1 MRFARNSQEIFVF
14 YQKMSTFTPKT
25 KKINIMKRILG
36 IDTGTN
42 SLGWAVVDKDD
53 AGDYTLVR
61 KGSLIFQEGVKI
73 EKEKG
78 IESSK
83 ASERTGHKALRKH
96 YFRRRLRKIEVLKV
110 LLKYSW
116 CPPLSDEDL
125 HLWHVK
131 KEYPLDDAFLAWQ
144 RTDEKFGRNPYY
156 YRHLCL
162 HEKLDLSEES
172 ERYIIG
178 RAMYHLAQRRGFLS
192 NRIDQSDEKES
203 GKVKESI
210 SDLSNEMKNAGC
222 AFLGDYFYKLY
233 KEQGVAVKIRNRY
246 TDREEHYKKE
256 FYEICK
262 VQGLD
267 AEQIRD
273 LERALYFQRPLKS
286 QRQGVGRCTMEKSR
300 ARCADSHPAYER
312 FRMLSF
318 INNIKV
324 KGPHDI
330 DLRPLNNEEYNKI
343 VHLFYRKNKPQF
355 DFEEIAK
362 AIAGKKNYQYIK
374 DKGDLPYKFNFRM
387 AQGVTGCPTTA
398 NLIDVFGDN
407 YTDGI
412 AEQYTL
418 SEGKSKEQMVDDVW
432 NVLYSFADKEKVKTW
447 GMEKLQLDE
456 DTAERFSKI
465 RLSHSFASLSLCAIR
480 KILPWLERGM
490 IYSHA
495 VMMAKI
501 PDIVGKEL
509 WQQHSESISNDLY
522 ELISNFNP
530 KDESMQGTLDFC
542 IKDYLRNNFDLKP
555 GVTERLYHPSMIE
568 TYRDASKNSEGVY
581 QLGSPRTNSVRNPM
595 AMRSL
600 HQLRKVINMLLREHV
615 IDPNTEVHIEYARE
629 LNDSNKRQAIARWN
643 KEREKNRAAYA
654 SDIVKLFKEET
665 GKDIV
670 PTETDILKF
679 QLWEEQKQVCLYT
692 GEQIGLSDFLG
703 ANPKY
708 DIEHTV
714 PRSVGGDST
723 MENMTLCSSR
733 FNRDVKKAKLP
744 SELPNHDEIMAR
756 LEIWKDKIEGL
767 RKDADRIHTNSS
779 MDKGVKDGLIQ
790 KRHRIRL
797 ELDYWAGKYKRFQ
810 MTEVPEGFSRRQGA
824 GIGLVGKYAG
834 LYLKSLFH
842 RKDDRTKTNVR
853 VIKGATTAEYRK
865 MWGIQDEYEKKSR
878 DNHIHHCIDAI
889 VIACISTGEYN
900 ETARY
905 YQQYEEYE
913 RGRANKP
920 QFKKPWAT
928 FTEDIRALGKELL
941 VVHDTPDNMPKQSRW
956 KQRTPNGI
964 VYQQGDTARGSLHSD
979 TYYGA
984 IEREGEIRYVKRRVL
999 SSFEKM
1005 SDVERIVDESV
1016 KEKVKSAISEKGFK
1030 EALSGTIFMN
1040 EEKGIVIKKVRCYAK
1055 DVKKPINIRRQRDL
1069 SRKEYKQQYHVKNE
1083 GNYMLAIYEDI
1094 VKGKVK
1100 RDYELVKTIEAASY
1114 YRRSTDRREF
1124 ESLVPSKSL
1133 KGYPLKWKLKIGQHV
1148 ILYETSADEINI
1160 SDKLDIAKRLYVITG
1175 LSINPVGPGYGSIV
1189 MRHHQEARM
1198 AKDVKSKNGAYKN
1211 NEPYRGAIV
1220 MLHTQF
1226 NALVEG
1232 SDFEINTL
1240 GDITIKD

>member
-1 MRFARNSQEIFVF
+1 
-14 YQKMSTFTPKT
+14 
-25 KKINIMKRILG
+25 MKRILG

-42 SLGWAVVDKDD
+42 SLGWAVVDKNET
-53 AGDYTLVR
+53 GEYSLVR

-73 EKEKG
+73 EKG

-83 ASERTGHKALRKH
+83 ASERTGHKSSRKH

-110 LLKYSW
+110 LVKYGW
-116 CPPLSDEDL
+116 CPPLSAEAL
-125 HLWHVK
+125 HQWHVK
-131 KEYPLDDAFLAWQ
+131 KQYPLDDAFLAWQ

-156 YRHLCL
+156 FRYVCL
-162 HEKLDLSEES
+162 HEKLDFDEES
-172 ERYIIG
+172 DRYVLG

-192 NRIDQSDEKES
+192 NRLDQSDDKES

-210 SDLSNEMKNAGC
+210 SELSDEMKKAGC
-222 AFLGDYFYKLY
+222 EFLGDYFYKLY
-233 KEQGVAVKIRNRY
+233 SERGVTVRIRNRY

-267 AEQIRD
+267 EQQIRD

-286 QRQGVGRCTMEKSR
+286 QRQGVGRCTMEPSR
-300 ARCADSHPAYER
+300 PRCADSHPAYER

-330 DLRPLNNEEYNKI
+330 DLRPLNEEERKKI
-343 VHLFYRKNKPQF
+343 NGLFFRKSKPQF
-355 DFEEIAK
+355 DFEDIAK

-374 DKGDLPYKFNFRM
+374 DKGDLPYKFNYRM
-387 AQGVTGCPTTA
+387 SQGVTGCPTTA
-398 NLIDVFGDN
+398 SLIDIFGEDFA
-407 YTDGI
+407 DGI
-412 AEQYTL
+412 AEQYVL
-418 SEGKSKEQMVDDVW
+418 SAGKTKEQMTDDVW
-432 NVLYSFADKEKVKTW
+432 NVLYSFADKEKVKAW
-447 GMEKLQLDE
+447 GMDKLQLDE
-456 DTAERFSKI
+456 ETADKFSKI

-480 KILPWLERGM
+480 KILPWLEAGM

-495 VMMAKI
+495 VMMAKV
-501 PDIVGKEL
+501 PDIVGKNIWNKYSETIISEL
-509 WQQHSESISNDLY
+509 S
-522 ELISNFNP
+522 ELIANFNP

-542 IKDYLRNNFDLKP
+542 IKDYLRNNFDLNP
-555 GVTERLYHPSMIE
+555 GVADKLYHPSMIE
-568 TYRDASKNSEGVY
+568 TYPDAVTNKDGVY
-581 QLGSPRTNSVRNPM
+581 QLGSPRTNAVRNPM

-600 HQLRKVINMLLREHV
+600 HQLRKVINMLLREGI
-615 IDPNTEVHIEYARE
+615 IDQNTEVHIEYARE

-643 KEREKNRAAYA
+643 KEREKARAGYA
-654 SDIVKLFKEET
+654 ADIVKLYKDET

-670 PTETDILKF
+670 PTDVDILKF
-679 QLWEEQKQVCLYT
+679 QLWEEQGHVCLYT
-692 GEQIGLSDFLG
+692 GEQIGLADFIG
-703 ANPKY
+703 PNPKY

-723 MENMTLCSSR
+723 LENMTLCSSR
-733 FNRDVKKAKLP
+733 FNRDVKKAQLP
-744 SELPNHDEIMAR
+744 SELSNHDEIMTR
-756 LEIWKDKIEGL
+756 LDKWKEKIEEL
-767 RKDADRIHTNSS
+767 RKAADKVRTHSS
-779 MDKGVKDGLIQ
+779 MAKDMKDALIQ

-797 ELDYWAGKYKRFQ
+797 ELDYWEGKYRRFQ

-842 RKDDRTKTNVR
+842 RKDDRTKSNVR
-853 VIKGATTAEYRK
+853 VVKGATTAEYRK

-889 VIACISTGEYN
+889 VIACISPGEYN

-920 QFKKPWAT
+920 QFKKPWPT
-928 FTEDIRALGKELL
+928 FTEDIKALGKELL
-941 VVHDTPDNMPKQSRW
+941 VVHDTPDNMPKQSR
-956 KQRTPNGI
+956 KKVKTPKGI
-964 VYQQGDTARGSLHSD
+964 IYQQGDTARGSLHSD

-984 IEREGEIRYVKRRVL
+984 IEKDGEIRYVVRRAL
-999 SSFEKM
+999 SSLEKM
-1005 SDVERIVDESV
+1005 TEVDNIVDETV
-1016 KEKVKSAISEKGFK
+1016 KERVKAAIAEKGFK
-1030 EALSGTIFMN
+1030 EAVSGTIYMN
-1040 EEKGIVIKKVRCYAK
+1040 EEKGIVIKKVRCFAN
-1055 DVKKPINIRRQRDL
+1055 DVKKPINIRHQRDM

-1083 GNYMLAIYEDI
+1083 GNYMLAIYEDV
-1094 VKGKVK
+1094 VKGKVR
-1100 RDYELVKTIEAASY
+1100 RDYELVKTIEAADY
-1114 YRRSTDRREF
+1114 YRRSTDKSERL
-1124 ESLVPSKSL
+1124 SLVPERSL
-1133 KGYPLKWKLKIGQHV
+1133 KGFPLKWNLKIGQHV
-1148 ILYETSADEINI
+1148 ILYETSPDEIVI
-1160 SDKLDIAKRLYVITG
+1160 SDKADVSKRLYVITG
-1175 LSINPVGPGYGSIV
+1175 LSYLPVGTGYGSIV

-1198 AKDVKSKNGAYKN
+1198 AKDVKSKNGAFKIG
-1211 NEPYRGAIV
+1211 ESYRGSIV

-1232 SDFEINTL
+1232 LDFEINAL
-1240 GDITIKD
+1240 GEIILKNV

>member
-1 MRFARNSQEIFVF
+1 
-14 YQKMSTFTPKT
+14 
-25 KKINIMKRILG
+25 MKRILG

-42 SLGWAVVDKDD
+42 SLGWAVVDKNET
-53 AGDYTLVR
+53 GEYSLVR

-73 EKEKG
+73 EKG

-83 ASERTGHKALRKH
+83 ASERTKHRATRKH

-110 LLKYSW
+110 LLKYGW
-116 CPPLSDEDL
+116 CPPLSDEAL

-131 KEYPLDDAFLAWQ
+131 KQYPLDEAFLSWQ

-156 YRHLCL
+156 FRHVCL

-172 ERYIIG
+172 ERYVLG

-192 NRIDQSDEKES
+192 NRIDQSDDKES

-210 SDLSNEMKNAGC
+210 SELSDEMQKAGC
-222 AFLGDYFYKLY
+222 EFLGDYFYKLY
-233 KEQGVAVKIRNRY
+233 SERGVTVRIRNRY

-267 AEQIRD
+267 EQQIRD

-286 QRQGVGRCTMEKSR
+286 QRQGVGRCTMEPSR
-300 ARCADSHPAYER
+300 PRCADSHPAYER

-330 DLRPLNNEEYNKI
+330 DLRPLNEEERKKI
-343 VHLFYRKNKPQF
+343 NGLFFSKPQF
-355 DFEEIAK
+355 DFKDIAK

-374 DKGDLPYKFNFRM
+374 DKGDLPYKFNYRM
-387 AQGVTGCPTTA
+387 SQGVTGCPTTA
-398 NLIDVFGDN
+398 SLIDIFGEDFA
-407 YTDGI
+407 DGI
-412 AEQYTL
+412 AEQYVL
-418 SEGKSKEQMVDDVW
+418 SAGKTKEQMTDDVW
-432 NVLYSFADKEKVKTW
+432 NVLYSFADKEKVKAW
-447 GMEKLQLDE
+447 GMDKLQLDE
-456 DTAERFSKI
+456 ETADKFSKI

-480 KILPWLERGM
+480 KILPWLESGM

-495 VMMAKI
+495 VMMAKV
-501 PDIVGKEL
+501 PDIVGKNIWSQFSETIISEL
-509 WQQHSESISNDLY
+509 S

-555 GVTERLYHPSMIE
+555 GVADKLYHPSMIE
-568 TYRDASKNSEGVY
+568 TYPDAVINKDGVY
-581 QLGSPRTNSVRNPM
+581 QLGSPRTNAVRNPM

-600 HQLRKVINMLLREHV
+600 HQLRKVINMLLREGI
-615 IDPNTEVHIEYARE
+615 IDQNTEVHIEYARE

-643 KEREKNRAAYA
+643 KEREKARAGYA
-654 SDIVKLFKEET
+654 ADIVKLYKDET

-670 PTETDILKF
+670 PTDVDILKF
-679 QLWEEQKQVCLYT
+679 QLWEEQGHVCLYT
-692 GEQIGLSDFLG
+692 GEQIGLADFIG
-703 ANPKY
+703 PNPKY

-723 MENMTLCSSR
+723 LENMTLCSSR
-733 FNRDVKKAKLP
+733 FNRDVKKAQLP
-744 SELPNHDEIMAR
+744 SRLSNHDEIMAR
-756 LEIWKDKIEGL
+756 LDKWKEKIEEL
-767 RKDADRIHTNSS
+767 RKAADKVRTHSS
-779 MDKGVKDGLIQ
+779 MAKDMKDALIQ

-797 ELDYWAGKYKRFQ
+797 ELDYWEGKYRRFQ

-842 RKDDRTKTNVR
+842 RKDDRTKSNVR
-853 VIKGATTAEYRK
+853 VVKGATTAEYRK

-889 VIACISTGEYN
+889 VIACISPGEYN

-920 QFKKPWAT
+920 QFKKPWPT
-928 FTEDIRALGKELL
+928 FTEDIKALGKELL
-941 VVHDTPDNMPKQSRW
+941 VVHDTPDNMPKQSR
-956 KQRTPNGI
+956 KKIKTPKGI
-964 VYQQGDTARGSLHSD
+964 IYQQGDTARGSLHSD

-984 IEREGEIRYVKRRVL
+984 IEKDGEIRYVVRRAL
-999 SSFEKM
+999 SSLKEA
-1005 SDVERIVDESV
+1005 DIDNIVDDKV
-1016 KEKVKSAISEKGFK
+1016 KEIIKAAVDKKGFK
-1030 EALSGTIFMN
+1030 LAFEEGIYMN
-1040 EEKGIVIKKVRCYAK
+1040 ESKKILIKKVRCYYKAK
-1055 DVKKPINIRRQRDL
+1055 EPLHIRNHRDK
-1069 SRKEYKQQYHVKNE
+1069 SDKEYKRQFHVE
-1083 GNYMLAIYEDI
+1083 TDGNYCFAIYEGI
-1094 VKGKVK
+1094 VKGKIK
-1100 RDYELVKTIEAASY
+1100 RTFDVVNMLDAARY
-1114 YRRSTDRREF
+1114 YRRSSDIRHSYPISAEVKNGLRYRCLLKTGTMLILLQSYDE
-1124 ESLVPSKSL
+1124 EIDVSNSVLVS
-1133 KGYPLKWKLKIGQHV
+1133 
-1148 ILYETSADEINI
+1148 
-1160 SDKLDIAKRLYVITG
+1160 KRLYYVAIMKKDG
-1175 LSINPVGPGYGSIV
+1175 RIIL
-1189 MRHHQEARM
+1189 RHHQEARE
-1198 AKDVKSKNGAYKN
+1198 ATILKKERNAGAFN
-1211 NEPYRGAIV
+1211 DSDAYRSEIS
-1220 MLHTQF
+1220 MSMSNF

-1232 SDFEINTL
+1232 YDFEINAL
-1240 GDITIKD
+1240 GEIILKNN

>member
-1 MRFARNSQEIFVF
+1 
-14 YQKMSTFTPKT
+14 
-25 KKINIMKRILG
+25 MKRILG

-42 SLGWAVVDKDD
+42 SLGWAVVDKNET
-53 AGDYTLVR
+53 GEYSLVR

-73 EKEKG
+73 EKG

-83 ASERTGHKALRKH
+83 ASERTGHKSSRKH

-110 LLKYSW
+110 LVKYGW
-116 CPPLSDEDL
+116 CPPLSAEAL

-131 KEYPLDDAFLAWQ
+131 KQYPLDDAFLSWQ

-156 YRHLCL
+156 FRHVCL
-162 HEKLDLSEES
+162 HEKLDFDEES
-172 ERYIIG
+172 DRYVFG

-192 NRIDQSDEKES
+192 NRLDQSDDKES
-203 GKVKESI
+203 GKVKDSI
-210 SDLSNEMKNAGC
+210 SELSDEMKKAAC
-222 AFLGDYFYKLY
+222 EYLGDYFYKLY
-233 KEQGVAVKIRNRY
+233 SERCVTVRIRNRY

-267 AEQIRD
+267 EQQIRD

-286 QRQGVGRCTMEKSR
+286 QRQGVGRCTMEPSR
-300 ARCADSHPAYER
+300 PRCADSHPAYER

-330 DLRPLNNEEYNKI
+330 DLRPLNEEERKKI
-343 VHLFYRKNKPQF
+343 NGLFFRKSKPQF
-355 DFEEIAK
+355 DFEDIAK

-374 DKGDLPYKFNFRM
+374 DKGDLPYKFNYRM
-387 AQGVTGCPTTA
+387 SQGVTGCPTTA
-398 NLIDVFGDN
+398 SLIDIFGEDFA
-407 YTDGI
+407 DGI
-412 AEQYTL
+412 AEQYVL
-418 SEGKSKEQMVDDVW
+418 SAGKTKEQMTDDVW
-432 NVLYSFADKEKVKTW
+432 NVLYSFADKEKVKAW
-447 GMEKLQLDE
+447 GMDKLQLDE
-456 DTAERFSKI
+456 ETADKFSKI

-480 KILPWLERGM
+480 KILPWLESGM

-495 VMMAKI
+495 VMMAKV
-501 PDIVGKEL
+501 PDIVGKNIWNKYSETIISEL
-509 WQQHSESISNDLY
+509 S

-542 IKDYLRNNFDLKP
+542 IKDYLRNNFDLNP
-555 GVTERLYHPSMIE
+555 GVADKLYHPSMIE
-568 TYRDASKNSEGVY
+568 TYPDAVTNKDGVY
-581 QLGSPRTNSVRNPM
+581 QLGSPRTNAVRNPM

-600 HQLRKVINMLLREHV
+600 HQLRKVINMLLREGI
-615 IDPNTEVHIEYARE
+615 IDQNTEVHIEYARE

-643 KEREKNRAAYA
+643 KEREKARAGYA
-654 SDIVKLFKEET
+654 ADIVKLYKDET

-670 PTETDILKF
+670 PTDVDILKF
-679 QLWEEQKQVCLYT
+679 QLWEEQGHVCLYT
-692 GEQIGLSDFLG
+692 GEQIGLADFIG
-703 ANPKY
+703 PNPKY

-723 MENMTLCSSR
+723 LENMTLCSSR
-733 FNRDVKKAKLP
+733 FNRDVKKAQLP
-744 SELPNHDEIMAR
+744 SGLSNHDEILAR
-756 LEIWKDKIEGL
+756 LEIWKEKIEEL
-767 RKDADRIHTNSS
+767 RKAADKVRTHSS
-779 MDKGVKDGLIQ
+779 MAKDMKDALIQ
-790 KRHRIRL
+790 KRHRVRL
-797 ELDYWAGKYKRFQ
+797 ELDYWEGKYRRFQ

-842 RKDDRTKTNVR
+842 RKDDRTKSNVR
-853 VIKGATTAEYRK
+853 VVKGATTAEYRK

-889 VIACISTGEYN
+889 VIACISPGEYN

-920 QFKKPWAT
+920 QFKKPWPT
-928 FTEDIRALGKELL
+928 FTEDIKALGKELL
-941 VVHDTPDNMPKQSRW
+941 VVHDTPDNMPKQSR
-956 KQRTPNGI
+956 KKVKTPNGI
-964 VYQQGDTARGSLHSD
+964 IYQQGDTARGSLHSD

-984 IEREGEIRYVKRRVL
+984 IEKDGEIRYVVRRAL
-999 SSFEKM
+999 SSLEKM
-1005 SDVERIVDESV
+1005 TEVDNIVDETV
-1016 KEKVKSAISEKGFK
+1016 KEKVKAAIAEKGFK
-1030 EALSGTIFMN
+1030 EAVSGTIYMN
-1040 EEKGIVIKKVRCYAK
+1040 EEKGIVIKKVRCFAN
-1055 DVKKPINIRRQRDL
+1055 DVKKPINIRHQRDM

-1083 GNYMLAIYEDI
+1083 GNYMLAIYEDV
-1094 VKGKVK
+1094 VKGKVR
-1100 RDYELVKTIEAASY
+1100 RDYELVKTIEAADY
-1114 YRRSTDRREF
+1114 YRRSTDKSERLT
-1124 ESLVPSKSL
+1124 LVPERSPKDF
-1133 KGYPLKWKLKIGQHV
+1133 PLKWNLKIGQHV
-1148 ILYETSADEINI
+1148 ILYEASPDEIVI
-1160 SDKLDIAKRLYVITG
+1160 SDKADVSKRLYVITG
-1175 LSINPVGPGYGSIV
+1175 LSINPVGTGYGSIV

-1198 AKDVKSKNGAYKN
+1198 AKDVKSKNGAFKIG
-1211 NEPYRGAIV
+1211 ESYRGSIV

-1232 SDFEINTL
+1232 LDFEINAL
-1240 GDITIKD
+1240 GEIILKNH

>member
-1 MRFARNSQEIFVF
+1 
-14 YQKMSTFTPKT
+14 
-25 KKINIMKRILG
+25 MKRILG

-42 SLGWAVVDKDD
+42 SLGWAVVDKNET
-53 AGDYTLVR
+53 GEYSLVR

-73 EKEKG
+73 EKG

-83 ASERTGHKALRKH
+83 ASERTEHKSSRKH

-110 LLKYSW
+110 LIKYGL
-116 CPPLSDEDL
+116 CPTLSEEAL

-131 KEYPLDDAFLAWQ
+131 KQYPLDEAFLSWQ

-156 YRHLCL
+156 YRHVCL
-162 HEKLDLSEES
+162 HERLDLSEES
-172 ERYIIG
+172 ERYVLG

-192 NRIDQSDEKES
+192 NRIDQSDDKES

-210 SDLSNEMKNAGC
+210 SELSDEMQKAGC
-222 AFLGDYFYKLY
+222 EFLGDYFYKLY
-233 KEQGVAVKIRNRY
+233 NEKGVTVRIRNRY

-256 FYEICK
+256 FYEICN

-267 AEQIRD
+267 AEQIHD
-273 LERALYFQRPLKS
+273 FERALYFQRPLKS
-286 QRQGVGRCTMEKSR
+286 QRQGVGRCTMEPSR
-300 ARCADSHPAYER
+300 PRCADSHPAYER

-330 DLRPLNNEEYNKI
+330 DLRPLNEEERNKI
-343 VHLFYRKNKPQF
+343 YGLFFRKSKPQF
-355 DFEEIAK
+355 DFEDIAK

-374 DKGDLPYKFNFRM
+374 DKGDLPYKFNYRM
-387 AQGVTGCPTTA
+387 SQGVTGCPTTA
-398 NLIDVFGDN
+398 SLIDVFGEN
-407 YTDGI
+407 YAEGI
-412 AEQYTL
+412 AEQYVL
-418 SEGKSKEQMVDDVW
+418 SAGKTIEQMTDDVW
-432 NVLYSFADKEKVKTW
+432 NVLYSFADKDKVKAW

-456 DTAERFSKI
+456 ETAEKFSKI
-465 RLSHSFASLSLCAIR
+465 RLTHSFASLSLCAIR
-480 KILPWLERGM
+480 KILPWLESGM

-501 PDIVGKEL
+501 PDIVGKDIWNQYSETIVREL
-509 WQQHSESISNDLY
+509 T

-542 IKDYLRNNFDLKP
+542 IKDYLRNNFDLNP
-555 GVTERLYHPSMIE
+555 GVAEKLYHPSMIE
-568 TYRDASKNSEGVY
+568 TYPDAVKNKDGIY
-581 QLGSPRTNSVRNPM
+581 QLGSPRTNAVRNPM

-600 HQLRKVINMLLREHV
+600 HQLRKVINMLLREGV
-615 IDPNTEVHIEYARE
+615 IDQNTEVHIEYARE

-643 KEREKNRAAYA
+643 KEREKARAGYA
-654 SDIVKLFKEET
+654 SDIVKLYKEET
-665 GKDIV
+665 GKEIV
-670 PTETDILKF
+670 PTDVDILKF
-679 QLWEEQKQVCLYT
+679 QLWEEQGHICLYT
-692 GEQIGLSDFLG
+692 GEQIGLADFIG
-703 ANPKY
+703 PNPRY

-723 MENMTLCSSR
+723 LENMTLCSSR

-756 LEIWKDKIEGL
+756 LDLWKEKIEEL
-767 RKDADRIHTNSS
+767 RKNADKVRTHSA
-779 MDKGVKDGLIQ
+779 MAKDIKDSLIQ

-797 ELDYWAGKYKRFQ
+797 ELDYWEGKYRRFL

-842 RKDDRTKTNVR
+842 RNDDRTKSNVR
-853 VIKGATTAEYRK
+853 VVKGATTAEYRK

-889 VIACISTGEYN
+889 VIACISPGEYN

-920 QFKKPWAT
+920 QFKKPWST
-928 FTEDIRALGKELL
+928 FTEDIKALGKELL
-941 VVHDTPDNMPKQSRW
+941 VVHDTPDNMPKQSR
-956 KQRTPNGI
+956 KKVKTPNGI
-964 VYQQGDTARGSLHSD
+964 IYQQGDTARGSLHSD

-984 IEREGEIRYVKRRVL
+984 IEKDGEIRYVVRRAL

-1005 SDVERIVDESV
+1005 SEVENIVDETV
-1016 KEKVKSAISEKGFK
+1016 KEKVKAAIAEKGFK
-1030 EALSGTIFMN
+1030 EAVSGIIYMN
-1040 EEKGIVIKKVRCYAK
+1040 EDKGIVIKKVRCFAN
-1055 DVKKPINIRRQRDL
+1055 DVKKPINIRHQRDL

-1094 VKGKVK
+1094 VKGKVR
-1100 RDYELVKTIEAASY
+1100 RDYELVKTIEAAEF
-1114 YRRSTDRREF
+1114 YRRSTDKGEYN
-1124 ESLVPSKSL
+1124 SLVPEKSP
-1133 KGYPLKWKLKIGQHV
+1133 KGFPLRWKLRIGQHV
-1148 ILYETSADEINI
+1148 ILYESSPDEIALSNKSDI
-1160 SDKLDIAKRLYVITG
+1160 SKRLYVITG
-1175 LSINPVGPGYGSIV
+1175 LSYLPVGTGYGSIV

-1198 AKDVKSKNGAYKN
+1198 AKDVKVTKGPYKSN
-1211 NEPYRGAIV
+1211 DSYRGSIF
-1220 MLHTQF
+1220 LYHTQF

-1232 SDFEINTL
+1232 YDFEINAL
-1240 GDITIKD
+1240 GEIQLNNN

>member
-1 MRFARNSQEIFVF
+1 
-14 YQKMSTFTPKT
+14 MSTFTPKT

-73 EKEKG
+73 EKG

-110 LLKYSW
+110 LLKYGW

-387 AQGVTGCPTTA
+387 TQGVTGCPTTA

-643 KEREKNRAAYA
+643 KEREKARAAYA

-679 QLWEEQKQVCLYT
+679 QLWEEQKHMCLYT

-1030 EALSGTIFMN
+1030 EAISGTVFMN
-1040 EEKGIVIKKVRCYAK
+1040 EEKGIVIKKVRCYAN

-1069 SRKEYKQQYHVKNE
+1069 SQKEYKQQYHVKNE

-1160 SDKLDIAKRLYVITG
+1160 SDKSDIAKRLYVITG

>member
-1 MRFARNSQEIFVF
+1 
-14 YQKMSTFTPKT
+14 
-25 KKINIMKRILG
+25 MKRILG

-42 SLGWAVVDKDD
+42 SLGWAVVDKNET
-53 AGDYTLVR
+53 GEYSLVR

-73 EKEKG
+73 EKG

-83 ASERTGHKALRKH
+83 ASERTGHKSSRKH

-110 LLKYSW
+110 LVKYGW
-116 CPPLSDEDL
+116 CPPLSVEAL

-131 KEYPLDDAFLAWQ
+131 KQYPLDDAFLSWQ

-156 YRHLCL
+156 FRHVCL
-162 HEKLDLSEES
+162 HEKLDFDEES
-172 ERYIIG
+172 DRYVLG

-192 NRIDQSDEKES
+192 NRLDQSDEKES

-210 SDLSNEMKNAGC
+210 SELSDEMKKAGC
-222 AFLGDYFYKLY
+222 EFLGDYFYKLY
-233 KEQGVAVKIRNRY
+233 SERGVTVRIRNRY

-267 AEQIRD
+267 EQQIRD

-286 QRQGVGRCTMEKSR
+286 QRQGVGRCTMEPSR
-300 ARCADSHPAYER
+300 PRCADSHPAYER

-330 DLRPLNNEEYNKI
+330 DLRPLNEEERKKI
-343 VHLFYRKNKPQF
+343 NGLFFSKPQF
-355 DFEEIAK
+355 DFKDIAK

-374 DKGDLPYKFNFRM
+374 DKGDLPYKFNYRM
-387 AQGVTGCPTTA
+387 SQGVTGCPTTA
-398 NLIDVFGDN
+398 SLIDIFGEDFA
-407 YTDGI
+407 DGI
-412 AEQYTL
+412 AEQYVL
-418 SEGKSKEQMVDDVW
+418 SAGKTKEQMTDDVW
-432 NVLYSFADKEKVKTW
+432 NVLYSFADKEKVKAW
-447 GMEKLQLDE
+447 GMDKLQFDE
-456 DTAERFSKI
+456 ETADKFSKI

-480 KILPWLERGM
+480 KILPWLESGM

-495 VMMAKI
+495 VMMAKV
-501 PDIVGKEL
+501 PDIVGKNIWNKYSETIISEL
-509 WQQHSESISNDLY
+509 S

-555 GVTERLYHPSMIE
+555 GVADKLYHPSMIE
-568 TYRDASKNSEGVY
+568 TYPDAVTNKDGVY
-581 QLGSPRTNSVRNPM
+581 QLGSPRTNAVRNPM

-600 HQLRKVINMLLREHV
+600 HQLRKVINMLLREGI
-615 IDPNTEVHIEYARE
+615 IDQNTEVHIEYARE

-643 KEREKNRAAYA
+643 KEREKARAGYA
-654 SDIVKLFKEET
+654 ADIVKLYKDET

-670 PTETDILKF
+670 PTDVDILKF
-679 QLWEEQKQVCLYT
+679 QLWEEQGHVCLYT
-692 GEQIGLSDFLG
+692 GEQIGLADFIG
-703 ANPKY
+703 PNPKY

-723 MENMTLCSSR
+723 LENMTLCSSR
-733 FNRDVKKAKLP
+733 FNRDVKKAQLP
-744 SELPNHDEIMAR
+744 SELSNHDEIMTR
-756 LEIWKDKIEGL
+756 LDKWKEKIEEL
-767 RKDADRIHTNSS
+767 RKAADKVRTHSS
-779 MDKGVKDGLIQ
+779 MAKDMKDALIQ

-797 ELDYWAGKYKRFQ
+797 ELDYWEGKYRRFQ

-842 RKDDRTKTNVR
+842 RKDDRTKSNVR
-853 VIKGATTAEYRK
+853 VVKGATTAEYRK

-889 VIACISTGEYN
+889 VIACISPGEYN

-920 QFKKPWAT
+920 QFKKPWST
-928 FTEDIRALGKELL
+928 FTEDIKALSKELL
-941 VVHDTPDNMPKQSRW
+941 VVHDTPDNMPKQSR
-956 KQRTPNGI
+956 KKIKTPKGI
-964 VYQQGDTARGSLHSD
+964 IYQQGDTARGSLHSD

-984 IEREGEIRYVKRRVL
+984 IEKDGEIRYVVRRAL
-999 SSFEKM
+999 SSLKEA
-1005 SDVERIVDESV
+1005 DIDNIVDDKV
-1016 KEKVKSAISEKGFK
+1016 KEIIKAAVDKKGFK
-1030 EALSGTIFMN
+1030 LAFEEGIYMN
-1040 EEKGIVIKKVRCYAK
+1040 ESKKILIKKVRCYYKAK
-1055 DVKKPINIRRQRDL
+1055 EPLHIRNHRDK
-1069 SRKEYKQQYHVKNE
+1069 SDKEYKRQFHVE
-1083 GNYMLAIYEDI
+1083 TDGNYCFAIYEGI
-1094 VKGKVK
+1094 VKGKIK
-1100 RDYELVKTIEAASY
+1100 RTFDVVNMLDAARY
-1114 YRRSTDRREF
+1114 YRRSSDIRHSYPISAEVKNGLRYRCLLKTGTMLILLQSYDE
-1124 ESLVPSKSL
+1124 EIDVSNSVLVS
-1133 KGYPLKWKLKIGQHV
+1133 
-1148 ILYETSADEINI
+1148 
-1160 SDKLDIAKRLYVITG
+1160 KRLYYVAIMNKDG
-1175 LSINPVGPGYGSIV
+1175 RIIL
-1189 MRHHQEARM
+1189 RHHQEARE
-1198 AKDVKSKNGAYKN
+1198 ATILKKERNAGAFN
-1211 NEPYRGAIV
+1211 DSDAYRSEIS
-1220 MLHTQF
+1220 MSMSNF

-1232 SDFEINTL
+1232 YDFDINALGEIILKNN
-1240 GDITIKD
+1240 

>member
-1 MRFARNSQEIFVF
+1 
-14 YQKMSTFTPKT
+14 
-25 KKINIMKRILG
+25 MKRILG

-42 SLGWAVVDKDD
+42 SLGWAVVDKNET
-53 AGDYTLVR
+53 GEYSLVR

-73 EKEKG
+73 EKG

-83 ASERTGHKALRKH
+83 ASERTGHKSSRKH

-110 LLKYSW
+110 LVKYGW
-116 CPPLSDEDL
+116 CPPLSVEAL

-131 KEYPLDDAFLAWQ
+131 KQYPLDDAFLAWQ

-156 YRHLCL
+156 FRHVCL
-162 HEKLDLSEES
+162 HEKLDFDEES
-172 ERYIIG
+172 DRYVLG

-192 NRIDQSDEKES
+192 NRLDQSDEKES
-203 GKVKESI
+203 GKVKDSI
-210 SDLSNEMKNAGC
+210 SELSDEMKKAGC
-222 AFLGDYFYKLY
+222 EFLGDYFYKLY
-233 KEQGVAVKIRNRY
+233 SVRGVTVRIRNRY

-267 AEQIRD
+267 EQQIRD

-286 QRQGVGRCTMEKSR
+286 QRQGVGRCTMEPSR
-300 ARCADSHPAYER
+300 PRCADSHPAYER

-330 DLRPLNNEEYNKI
+330 DLRPLNEEERKKI
-343 VHLFYRKNKPQF
+343 NGLFFRKSKPQF
-355 DFEEIAK
+355 DFEDIAK

-374 DKGDLPYKFNFRM
+374 DKGDLPYKFNYRM
-387 AQGVTGCPTTA
+387 SQGVTGCPTTA
-398 NLIDVFGDN
+398 SLIDIFGEDFA
-407 YTDGI
+407 DGI

-418 SEGKSKEQMVDDVW
+418 SVGKTKEQMTDDVW
-432 NVLYSFADKEKVKTW
+432 NVLYSFADKEKVKAW
-447 GMEKLQLDE
+447 GMDKLQLDE
-456 DTAERFSKI
+456 ETADKFSKI

-480 KILPWLERGM
+480 KILPWLEAGM

-495 VMMAKI
+495 VMMAKV
-501 PDIVGKEL
+501 PDIVGKNIWNKYSETIISEL
-509 WQQHSESISNDLY
+509 S

-542 IKDYLRNNFDLKP
+542 IKDYLRNNFDLNP
-555 GVTERLYHPSMIE
+555 GVADKLYHPSMIE
-568 TYRDASKNSEGVY
+568 TYPDAVINKDGVY
-581 QLGSPRTNSVRNPM
+581 QLGSPRTNAVRNPM

-600 HQLRKVINMLLREHV
+600 HQLRKVINMLLREGI
-615 IDPNTEVHIEYARE
+615 IDQNTEVHIEYARE

-643 KEREKNRAAYA
+643 KEREKARAGYA
-654 SDIVKLFKEET
+654 ADIVKLYKDET

-670 PTETDILKF
+670 PTDVDILKF
-679 QLWEEQKQVCLYT
+679 QLWEEQGHVCLYT
-692 GEQIGLSDFLG
+692 GEQIGLADFIG
-703 ANPKY
+703 PNPKY

-723 MENMTLCSSR
+723 LENMTLCSSR
-733 FNRDVKKAKLP
+733 FNRDVKKAQLP
-744 SELPNHDEIMAR
+744 SELSNHDEIMAR
-756 LEIWKDKIEGL
+756 LDKWKEKIEEL
-767 RKDADRIHTNSS
+767 RMAVDKVRTHSSMAKDMKDA
-779 MDKGVKDGLIQ
+779 LIQ

-797 ELDYWAGKYKRFQ
+797 ELDYWEGKYRRFQ

-842 RKDDRTKTNVR
+842 RKDDRTKSNVR
-853 VIKGATTAEYRK
+853 VVKGATTAEYRK

-889 VIACISTGEYN
+889 VIACISPGEYN

-920 QFKKPWAT
+920 QFKKPWPT
-928 FTEDIRALGKELL
+928 FTEDIKALSKELL
-941 VVHDTPDNMPKQSRW
+941 VVHDTPDNMPKQSR
-956 KQRTPNGI
+956 KKIKTPKGI
-964 VYQQGDTARGSLHSD
+964 IYQQGDTARGSLHSD

-984 IEREGEIRYVKRRVL
+984 IEKDGEIRYVVRRAL
-999 SSFEKM
+999 SSLEKM
-1005 SDVERIVDESV
+1005 TEVDNIVDETV
-1016 KEKVKSAISEKGFK
+1016 KERVKAAIAEKGFK
-1030 EALSGTIFMN
+1030 EAVSGTIYMN
-1040 EEKGIVIKKVRCYAK
+1040 EEKGIVIKKVRCFAN
-1055 DVKKPINIRRQRDL
+1055 DVKKPINIRHQRDM

-1083 GNYMLAIYEDI
+1083 GNYMLAIYEDV
-1094 VKGKVK
+1094 VKGKVR
-1100 RDYELVKTIEAASY
+1100 RDYELVKTIEAADY
-1114 YRRSTDRREF
+1114 YRRSTDKSERL
-1124 ESLVPSKSL
+1124 SLVPERSL
-1133 KGYPLKWKLKIGQHV
+1133 KGFPLKWNLKIGQHV
-1148 ILYETSADEINI
+1148 ILYETSPDEIVI
-1160 SDKLDIAKRLYVITG
+1160 SDKADVSKRLYVITG
-1175 LSINPVGPGYGSIV
+1175 LSYLPVGTGYGSIV

-1198 AKDVKSKNGAYKN
+1198 AKDVKVTKGAYKSSD
-1211 NEPYRGAIV
+1211 PYRGSIF
-1220 MLHTQF
+1220 LYHTQF

-1232 SDFEINTL
+1232 YDFEINAL
-1240 GDITIKD
+1240 GEIILKNN

>member
-1 MRFARNSQEIFVF
+1 
-14 YQKMSTFTPKT
+14 
-25 KKINIMKRILG
+25 MKRILG

-42 SLGWAVVDKDD
+42 SLGWAVVDKNET
-53 AGDYTLVR
+53 GEYSLVR

-73 EKEKG
+73 EKG

-83 ASERTGHKALRKH
+83 ASERTGHKSSRKH

-110 LLKYSW
+110 LVKYGW
-116 CPPLSDEDL
+116 CPPLSAEAL
-125 HLWHVK
+125 HQWHVK
-131 KEYPLDDAFLAWQ
+131 KQYPLDDAFLAWQ

-156 YRHLCL
+156 FRHVCL
-162 HEKLDLSEES
+162 HEKLDFDEES
-172 ERYIIG
+172 DRYVLG

-192 NRIDQSDEKES
+192 NRLDQSEDKES

-210 SDLSNEMKNAGC
+210 SELSDEMKKAGC
-222 AFLGDYFYKLY
+222 EFLGDYFYKLY
-233 KEQGVAVKIRNRY
+233 SERGVTVRIRNRY

-267 AEQIRD
+267 EQQIRD

-286 QRQGVGRCTMEKSR
+286 QRQGVGRCTMEPSR
-300 ARCADSHPAYER
+300 PRCADSHPAYER

-330 DLRPLNNEEYNKI
+330 DLRPLNEEERKKI
-343 VHLFYRKNKPQF
+343 NGLFFRKSKPQF
-355 DFEEIAK
+355 DFEDIAK

-374 DKGDLPYKFNFRM
+374 DKGDLPYKFNYRM
-387 AQGVTGCPTTA
+387 SQGVTGCPTTA
-398 NLIDVFGDN
+398 SLIDIFGEDFA
-407 YTDGI
+407 DGI

-418 SEGKSKEQMVDDVW
+418 SVGKTKEQMTDDVW
-432 NVLYSFADKEKVKTW
+432 NVLYSFADKEKVKAW
-447 GMEKLQLDE
+447 GMDKLQLDE
-456 DTAERFSKI
+456 ETADKFSKI

-480 KILPWLERGM
+480 KILPWLEAGM

-495 VMMAKI
+495 VMMAKV
-501 PDIVGKEL
+501 PDIVGKHIWSQFSETIISEL
-509 WQQHSESISNDLY
+509 S

-542 IKDYLRNNFDLKP
+542 IKDYLRNNFDLNP
-555 GVTERLYHPSMIE
+555 GVADKLYHPSMIE
-568 TYRDASKNSEGVY
+568 TYPDAVINKDGVY
-581 QLGSPRTNSVRNPM
+581 QLGSPRTNAVRNPM

-600 HQLRKVINMLLREHV
+600 HQLRKVINMLLREGI
-615 IDPNTEVHIEYARE
+615 IDQNTEVHIEYARE

-643 KEREKNRAAYA
+643 KEREKARAGYA
-654 SDIVKLFKEET
+654 ADIVKLYKDET

-670 PTETDILKF
+670 PTDVDILKF
-679 QLWEEQKQVCLYT
+679 QLWEEQGHVCLYT
-692 GEQIGLSDFLG
+692 GEQIGLADFIG
-703 ANPKY
+703 PNPKY

-723 MENMTLCSSR
+723 LENMTLCSSR
-733 FNRDVKKAKLP
+733 FNRDVKKAQLP
-744 SELPNHDEIMAR
+744 SGLSNHDEIMAR
-756 LEIWKDKIEGL
+756 LDKWKEKIEEL
-767 RKDADRIHTNSS
+767 RMAADKVRTHSSMAKDMKDA
-779 MDKGVKDGLIQ
+779 LIQ

-797 ELDYWAGKYKRFQ
+797 ELDYWEGKYRRFQ

-842 RKDDRTKTNVR
+842 RKDDRTKSNVR
-853 VIKGATTAEYRK
+853 VVKGATTAEYRK

-889 VIACISTGEYN
+889 VIACISPGEYN

-920 QFKKPWAT
+920 QFKKPWPT
-928 FTEDIRALGKELL
+928 FTEDIKALGKELL
-941 VVHDTPDNMPKQSRW
+941 VVHDTPDNMPKQSR
-956 KQRTPNGI
+956 KKIKTPKGI
-964 VYQQGDTARGSLHSD
+964 IYQQGDTARGSLHSD

-984 IEREGEIRYVKRRVL
+984 IEKDGEIRYVVRRAL
-999 SSFEKM
+999 SSLEKM
-1005 SDVERIVDESV
+1005 TEVDNIVDETV
-1016 KEKVKSAISEKGFK
+1016 KERVKAAIAEKGFK
-1030 EALSGTIFMN
+1030 EAVSGTIYMN
-1040 EEKGIVIKKVRCYAK
+1040 EEKGIVIKKVRCFAN
-1055 DVKKPINIRRQRDL
+1055 DVKKPINIRHQRDM

-1083 GNYMLAIYEDI
+1083 GNYMLAIYEDV
-1094 VKGKVK
+1094 VKGKVR
-1100 RDYELVKTIEAASY
+1100 RDYELVKTIEAADY
-1114 YRRSTDRREF
+1114 YRRSTDKSERL
-1124 ESLVPSKSL
+1124 SLVPERSL
-1133 KGYPLKWKLKIGQHV
+1133 KGFPLKWNLKIGQHV
-1148 ILYETSADEINI
+1148 ILYETSPDEIVI
-1160 SDKLDIAKRLYVITG
+1160 SDKADVSKRLYVITG
-1175 LSINPVGPGYGSIV
+1175 LSYLPVGTGYGSIV

-1198 AKDVKSKNGAYKN
+1198 AKDVKSKNGAFKIG
-1211 NEPYRGAIV
+1211 ESYRGSIV

-1232 SDFEINTL
+1232 LDFEINAL
-1240 GDITIKD
+1240 GEIILKNV

>member
-1 MRFARNSQEIFVF
+1 
-14 YQKMSTFTPKT
+14 
-25 KKINIMKRILG
+25 MKRILG

-42 SLGWAVVDKDD
+42 SLGWAVVDKNET
-53 AGDYTLVR
+53 GEYSLVR

-73 EKEKG
+73 EKG

-83 ASERTGHKALRKH
+83 ASERTGHKSSRKH

-110 LLKYSW
+110 LVKYGW
-116 CPPLSDEDL
+116 CPPLSAEAL

-131 KEYPLDDAFLAWQ
+131 KQYPLDDAFLAWQ

-156 YRHLCL
+156 FRHVCL
-162 HEKLDLSEES
+162 HEKLDFDEES
-172 ERYIIG
+172 DRYVLG

-192 NRIDQSDEKES
+192 NRLDQSDDKES

-210 SDLSNEMKNAGC
+210 SELSDEMKKAGC
-222 AFLGDYFYKLY
+222 EFLGDYFYKLY
-233 KEQGVAVKIRNRY
+233 SERGVTVRIRNRY

-267 AEQIRD
+267 EQQVRD

-286 QRQGVGRCTMEKSR
+286 QRQGVGRCTMEPSR
-300 ARCADSHPAYER
+300 PRCADSHPAYER

-330 DLRPLNNEEYNKI
+330 DLRPLNEEERKKI
-343 VHLFYRKNKPQF
+343 NGLFFRKSKPQF
-355 DFEEIAK
+355 DFEDIAK

-374 DKGDLPYKFNFRM
+374 DKGDLPYKFNYRM
-387 AQGVTGCPTTA
+387 SQGVTGCPTTA
-398 NLIDVFGDN
+398 SLIDIFGEDFA
-407 YTDGI
+407 DGI
-412 AEQYTL
+412 AEQYVL
-418 SEGKSKEQMVDDVW
+418 SAGKTKEQMTDDVW
-432 NVLYSFADKEKVKTW
+432 NVLYSFADKEKVKAW
-447 GMEKLQLDE
+447 GMDKLQLDE
-456 DTAERFSKI
+456 ETADKFSKI

-480 KILPWLERGM
+480 KILPWLEAGM

-495 VMMAKI
+495 VMMAKV
-501 PDIVGKEL
+501 PDIVGKNIWNKYSETIISEL
-509 WQQHSESISNDLY
+509 S

-542 IKDYLRNNFDLKP
+542 IKDYLRNNFDLNP
-555 GVTERLYHPSMIE
+555 GVADKLYHPSMIE
-568 TYRDASKNSEGVY
+568 TYPDAVTNKDGVY
-581 QLGSPRTNSVRNPM
+581 QLGSPRTNAVRNPM

-600 HQLRKVINMLLREHV
+600 HQLRKVINMLLREGI
-615 IDPNTEVHIEYARE
+615 IDQNTEVHIEYARE

-643 KEREKNRAAYA
+643 KEREKARAGYA
-654 SDIVKLFKEET
+654 ADIVKLYKDET

-670 PTETDILKF
+670 PTDVDILKF
-679 QLWEEQKQVCLYT
+679 QLWEEQGHVCLYT
-692 GEQIGLSDFLG
+692 GEQIGLADFIG
-703 ANPKY
+703 PNPKY

-723 MENMTLCSSR
+723 LENMTLCSSR
-733 FNRDVKKAKLP
+733 FNRDVKKAQLP
-744 SELPNHDEIMAR
+744 SELSNHDEIMAR
-756 LEIWKDKIEGL
+756 LDKWKEKIEEL
-767 RKDADRIHTNSS
+767 RKAGDKVRTHSS
-779 MDKGVKDGLIQ
+779 MAKDMKDALIQ

-797 ELDYWAGKYKRFQ
+797 ELDYWEGKYRRFQ

-842 RKDDRTKTNVR
+842 RKDDRTKSNVR
-853 VIKGATTAEYRK
+853 VVKGATTAEYRK

-889 VIACISTGEYN
+889 VIACISPGEYN

-920 QFKKPWAT
+920 QFKKPWPT
-928 FTEDIRALGKELL
+928 FTEDIKALSKELL
-941 VVHDTPDNMPKQSRW
+941 VVHDTPDNMPKQSR
-956 KQRTPNGI
+956 KKIKTPKGI
-964 VYQQGDTARGSLHSD
+964 IHQQGDTARGSLHSD

-984 IEREGEIRYVKRRVL
+984 IEKDGEIRYVVRRAL
-999 SSFEKM
+999 SSLEKM
-1005 SDVERIVDESV
+1005 TEVDNIVDETV
-1016 KEKVKSAISEKGFK
+1016 KERVKAAIAEKGFK
-1030 EALSGTIFMN
+1030 EAVSGTIYMN
-1040 EEKGIVIKKVRCYAK
+1040 EEKGIVIKKVRCFAN
-1055 DVKKPINIRRQRDL
+1055 DVKKPINIRHQRDM

-1083 GNYMLAIYEDI
+1083 GNYMLAIYEDV
-1094 VKGKVK
+1094 VKGKVR
-1100 RDYELVKTIEAASY
+1100 RDYELVKTIEAADY
-1114 YRRSTDRREF
+1114 YRRSTAKSERM
-1124 ESLVPSKSL
+1124 SLVPERSP
-1133 KGYPLKWKLKIGQHV
+1133 KGFPLKWNLKIGQHV
-1148 ILYETSADEINI
+1148 ILYETSPDEIVI
-1160 SDKLDIAKRLYVITG
+1160 SDKADVSKRLYVITG
-1175 LSINPVGPGYGSIV
+1175 LSYLPVGTGYGSIV

-1198 AKDVKSKNGAYKN
+1198 AKDVKVTKGAYKSN
-1211 NEPYRGAIV
+1211 DSYRGSIF
-1220 MLHTQF
+1220 LYHTQF

-1232 SDFEINTL
+1232 LDFEINAL
-1240 GDITIKD
+1240 GEIILKNN